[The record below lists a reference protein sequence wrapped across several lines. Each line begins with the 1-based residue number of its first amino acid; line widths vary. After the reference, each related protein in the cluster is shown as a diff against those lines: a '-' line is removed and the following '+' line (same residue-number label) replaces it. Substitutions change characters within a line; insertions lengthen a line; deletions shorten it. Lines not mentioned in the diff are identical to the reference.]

1 MNENLK
7 SIIGIILSLIIL
19 YLLIKGTL
27 KVLKWL
33 FNLFITNKKEQI
45 DLSNLNAHDLVSNQ
59 TEGNLGKQNKSS
71 IFTKFFQN
79 ILSILMLPIY
89 LIGKIIARICYLLQ
103 DHCPKCDSTEIKH
116 VSTQELDRWQ
126 GSKKVREKLASG
138 KIKEKYVNATYVVRR
153 RVYRCNKCG
162 YAYYQ
167 DNKEEK

>member
-19 YLLIKGTL
+19 YLLIKGTF

-33 FNLFITNKKEQI
+33 INLFITNKKEQI
-45 DLSNLNAHDLVSNQ
+45 DLSNLNAQELVSNQ
-59 TEGNLGKQNKSS
+59 IKGDLGNQNKSS

-79 ILSILMLPIY
+79 ILLILMLPIY
-89 LIGKIIARICYLLQ
+89 FIGKIIAKICYTLQ

-116 VSTQELDRWQ
+116 ISTQELDRWQ

-138 KIKEKYVNATYVVRR
+138 KIKEKYVNATYVLRR
-153 RVYRCNKCG
+153 RIYQCNKCG
-162 YAYYQ
+162 YSYHR